1 MPKVQFPAKGSEASM
16 IYDLQKASVL
26 KRVSAYILDAI
37 LLLVLITGV
46 AFVLS
51 AVLNYN
57 SWNAKVTDS
66 YAKYE
71 TQYGIS
77 LDITE
82 TDYAALPEAE
92 REVYDAAFAALN
104 ADEEAVTA
112 YNMLVN
118 LTLIIVSFSILLAY
132 LGLEFLVPMLF
143 GNGQTVGKKVF
154 GIALIKTNGVK
165 INTVALFIR
174 TLLGKFAIETMI
186 PVLMILM
193 MLMGSIGILGPV
205 VVIGIWLVQ
214 LVMIITSRTNS
225 LIHDALAHTVAV
237 DLSSQMIFGSESELI
252 AYKQRCHEE
261 MVSKKPY

>member
-1 MPKVQFPAKGSEASM
+1 M

-26 KRVSAYILDAI
+26 KRVSAYLLDVI
-37 LLLVLITGV
+37 LLVVLITGV

-51 AVLNYN
+51 AVLGYN
-57 SWNAKVTDS
+57 SWNAKVNDS

-82 TDYAALPEAE
+82 TDYAALTEAE

-104 ADEEAVTA
+104 ADEEAITA

-118 LTLIIVSFSILLAY
+118 LTLIIISFSVLLAY
-132 LGLEFLVPMLF
+132 LGLEFVVPLLF

-154 GIALIKTNGVK
+154 GIGLIKTNGVK

-174 TLLGKFAIETMI
+174 TVLGKFAIETMI

-193 MLMGSIGILGPV
+193 MLMGSIGIVGPV
-205 VVIGIWLVQ
+205 IVIGIWLVQ
-214 LVMIITSRTNS
+214 LVMLITTHTNS

-237 DLSSQMIFGSESELI
+237 DLSSQMIFGSELELI
-252 AYKQRCHEE
+252 AYKQRQHEE
-261 MVSKKPY
+261 MVSQKPYF